1 MESFCFYSGYS
12 FRRIV
17 KAGNYLLLKAA
28 GLLVLLPAA
37 CGELDDSYSTN
48 PSHRL
53 SFSVDTLSFDTVF
66 TTVGSATRTFM
77 VYNRNEEALNI
88 ETIRLVNE
96 PEAGGSHFRF
106 NVDGRSGEAFSNIR
120 IEGKDSLYVFVE
132 VVVDP
137 TGEDSPLRIENHLSF
152 TVNRATQRLTLQAY
166 GQDVNLYKG
175 GLTIM
180 RDTLWT
186 AERPYLIYDS
196 IVVGSSATLTIG
208 KGATLYMHDKARW
221 VVKGAIKAAGTMEEP
236 VVFRGDR
243 LDNLTTDLPYD
254 RVANQWDGLYFEAGS
269 FGNEMSHVIV
279 RNGNGGLCFAE
290 STAGESKLKISDSQ
304 ITNMEQSVMIAANCR
319 IEAINTEFSNAT
331 GHIMS
336 LSGGDYHFI
345 HCTLA
350 NYYLIKPGRLGL
362 PVLRLANYT
371 IGDTQAG
378 EQAGKKSLSLNA
390 VFDNCLIDGSF
401 SEGNEPLRGELSV
414 DVSGSEA
421 MDFRFNHCAVKT
433 KQTDDVR
440 FIRTRLINKDNAP
453 VYKSIGNAENGF
465 LFNFRP
471 DTAKIVIGLA
481 DPAIAAQYPLDRF
494 GVNRAE
500 SVDGPD
506 IGAYEYVPEPEKE
519 VSAPGL
525 RLSDD

>member
-1 MESFCFYSGYS
+1 MESFCFYYGCS
-12 FRRIV
+12 FRSIV

-28 GLLVLLPAA
+28 GLLVLSLTA

-48 PSHRL
+48 PGHRL

-66 TTVGSATRTFM
+66 TTVGSATRTLM

-88 ETIRLVNE
+88 ETIRLDNE
-96 PEAGGSHFRF
+96 PGAGGSHFSF

-120 IEGKDSLYVFVE
+120 LEGKDSLYVFIE

-137 TGEDSPLRIENHLSF
+137 TGEDSPLRIEGHLSF
-152 TVNRATQRLTLQAY
+152 TVNGAAQRLTLQAY

-175 GLTIM
+175 GLTII
-180 RDTLWT
+180 RDTMWT

-196 IVVGSSATLTIG
+196 IVVGSGATLTIA
-208 KGATLYMHDKARW
+208 KGATFYMHDKARW
-221 VVKGAIKAAGTMEEP
+221 VVKGAIKATGTMEEP

-243 LDNLTTDLPYD
+243 LDNLMTDLPYD

-304 ITNMEQSVMIAANCR
+304 VTNMEQSVMTAANCL

-331 GHIMS
+331 GYVMS

-350 NYYLIKPGRLGL
+350 NYYIIKPGRLGL

-371 IGDTQAG
+371 LDNTTG
-378 EQAGKKSLSLNA
+378 EEAVNKSLRLNA
-390 VFDNCLIDGSF
+390 VFDNCLIDGNF
-401 SEGNEPLRGELSV
+401 SEGNEPLKGELSV

-421 MDFRFNHCAVKT
+421 MDFLFNHCAVKT
-433 KQTDDVR
+433 KQTDDAR
-440 FIRTRLINKDNAP
+440 FINTRLINKDNAP
-453 VYKSIGNAENGF
+453 VYKSTGSSENGF
-465 LFNFRP
+465 SFNFRP
-471 DTAKIVIGLA
+471 DTAKVVIGLA
-481 DPAIAAQYPLDRF
+481 DPAISALYPLDRF
-494 GVNRAE
+494 GVNRIE
-500 SVDGPD
+500 SSDGPD

-519 VSAPGL
+519 ISAL
-525 RLSDD
+525 R